1 MDTSSG
7 AGPRLLQART
17 ERRVE
22 ARKSSAAEDA
32 GPTAQGMGSM
42 KNAVSGE

>member
-1 MDTSSG
+1 MDTARW

-17 ERRVE
+17 ARKVE
-22 ARKSSAAEDA
+22 ARKPSAAEDA